1 MATRSATRDVRWR
14 VDAGYL
20 DPASQLTDFER
31 LALRNGVSEEFLECR
46 GWREAEH
53 GEIVTDKG
61 RTVFDPGFA
70 TGIRKVLNE

>member
-1 MATRSATRDVRWR
+1 MASAGAQPQVLL
-14 VDAGYL
+14 A
-20 DPASQLTDFER
+20 PKSQLTDSER
-31 LALRNGVSEEFLECR
+31 QALRKAVSDEFLESK

-70 TGIRKVLNE
+70 TAIRKVLGG